1 MSIQELLTLPA
12 AVSLETANR
21 ALDLSRS
28 AGYALAKRGEYPVRV
43 LKLGNAYR
51 VATADLHRLLG
62 VVSDIAPAPSPV
74 EEPVRRMP
82 AAAYPQR
89 SRTPRAA

>member
-1 MSIQELLTLPA
+1 MSIQELLALPA

-62 VVSDIAPAPSPV
+62 VVTGAAPALLPG
-74 EEPVRRMP
+74 EEPGHRVP